1 MAGRPPTG
9 QKRMQIE
16 VKIGRIGSEIDTT
29 VIIGR
34 FKDDRLDETG
44 TQVMDAA
51 LHRYLRDMLSLG
63 DFKGDEKEVAVLY
76 PGGLAPPTRVILMGL
91 GARGEF
97 SLETA
102 RRASGVAV
110 KRALELGVTELSTAV
125 HGPVGPDDQG
135 ESADQGGHDGP
146 DVPDVPGGPA
156 APGGPDAP
164 GGSDAAGLEVRECAQ
179 ATVEG
184 LLLGA
189 YRYDVHRTGGP
200 ERSRLEDL
208 TVVIPGRAQAY
219 EVRDGIEAARIVAEG
234 TTLARD
240 LSNAPGNALPPRKL
254 ASAARKMADDSGLKC
269 QILTRKDIEKERM
282 GALIAVN
289 AGSEEPPRF
298 IVLEH
303 GEPAEDRDTLVFIGK
318 GITFDSGGISI
329 KPSGGMEDMKH
340 DMSGAAAVIGAMRSI
355 AMLNPP
361 LHVVG
366 LVPATEN
373 LPDGRAL
380 KPGDVITALSGKT
393 IEVINTDAEGRLV
406 LADALGYAERYSP
419 AAVIDLAT
427 LTGACVVALGYAAS
441 GMMGNDGRLQD
452 RVQAAGEATGER
464 VWPLPLWKDYHD
476 QIESH
481 IADVKNT
488 GGRWGG
494 ALTAGAF
501 LEKFVDRPWVHLD
514 IAGTAYTETS
524 KPCCP
529 RGATGV
535 GVRLLVQLVRDW
547 NS

>member
-1 MAGRPPTG
+1 
-9 QKRMQIE
+9 MQID

-29 VIIGR
+29 VIIGLFR
-34 FKDDRLDETG
+34 GDRLEENDTV
-44 TQVMDAA
+44 VMDSA
-51 LHRYLRDMLSLG
+51 LRRYLRDMLALG
-63 DFKGDEKEVAVLY
+63 DFKGEDQEVAVLY
-76 PGGLAPPTRVILMGL
+76 PLGQAPPGRVILVGL

-102 RRASGVAV
+102 RSASGIAV
-110 KRALELGVTELSTAV
+110 RRALKLGVSELSTAV
-125 HGPVGPDDQG
+125 HGLD
-135 ESADQGGHDGP
+135 
-146 DVPDVPGGPA
+146 
-156 APGGPDAP
+156 GPDAP
-164 GGSDAAGLEVRECAQ
+164 GFELRDCAQ

-189 YRYDVHRTGGP
+189 YRYDDFKTGGTD
-200 ERSRLEDL
+200 RSTLEML
-208 TVVIPGRAQAY
+208 NVVILQRTQAY
-219 EVRDGIEAARIVAEG
+219 EVRDGIEAGRITAAG
-234 TTLARD
+234 ATLARN
-240 LSNAPGNALPPRKL
+240 LSNAPGNALTPRKL
-254 ASAARKMADDSGLKC
+254 AAAARRMAGQNGLNC
-269 QILTRKDIEKERM
+269 RIMTRKEIVRERM
-282 GALIAVN
+282 GALLAVN

-303 GEPAEDRDTLVFIGK
+303 GEPAEGRDTLVFIGK

-329 KPSGGMEDMKH
+329 KPSGGMEEMKH

-355 AMLNPP
+355 AMLKPP

-373 LPDGRAL
+373 LPDGKAL
-380 KPGDVITALSGKT
+380 KPGDIITTRSGKT

-406 LADALGYAERYSP
+406 LADALEYAERYSP

-427 LTGACVVALGYAAS
+427 LTGACVVALGHAAT
-441 GMMGNDGRLQD
+441 GMMGNDDLLQD
-452 RVQAAGEATGER
+452 RVRTAGEATGER

-476 QIESH
+476 LIKSH

-501 LEKFVDRPWVHLD
+501 LEKFIDRPWVHLD

-524 KPCCP
+524 KPYCP
-529 RGATGV
+529 KGATGV
-535 GVRLLVQLVRDW
+535 GVRLLVRLVNDW
-547 NS
+547 KA

>member
-1 MAGRPPTG
+1 
-9 QKRMQIE
+9 MQVD

-29 VIIGR
+29 VIIGL
-34 FKDDRLDETG
+34 FKGDRLEDNDSE
-44 TQVMDAA
+44 VMEAA
-51 LHRYLRDMLSLG
+51 LRRYLGDMLRLG
-63 DFKGDEKEVAVLY
+63 DFKGDEQEVAVLY
-76 PGGLAPPTRVILMGL
+76 PSGQAPPSRVILTGL
-91 GARGEF
+91 GARGGF

-102 RRASGVAV
+102 RRASGAAV
-110 KRALELGVTELSTAV
+110 RRALKLGVTKLTTDV
-125 HGPVGPDDQG
+125 HG
-135 ESADQGGHDGP
+135 
-146 DVPDVPGGPA
+146 
-156 APGGPDAP
+156 PGGPDAP
-164 GGSDAAGLEVRECAQ
+164 DAPDAPGYELRDCAQ

-184 LLLGA
+184 MLLGA
-189 YRYDVHRTGGP
+189 YRYDAHKPGGP
-200 ERSRLEDL
+200 ERARLEDL
-208 TVVIPGRAQAY
+208 TVVTPRRAQAY
-219 EVRDGIEAARIVAEG
+219 EVRDGIEAARITAAG

-240 LSNAPGNALPPRKL
+240 LSNAPGNALPPREL
-254 ASAARKMADDSGLKC
+254 ASAARKMAGENGLKC
-269 QILTRKDIEKERM
+269 HILTRKDIQKEGM

-303 GEPAEDRDTLVFIGK
+303 GEPAEGRDTLVFIGK

-355 AMLNPP
+355 AMLDPP

-366 LVPATEN
+366 LVPAAEN

-406 LADALGYAERYSP
+406 LADALGYAERYRP

-427 LTGACVVALGYAAS
+427 LTGACVVALGHAAS
-441 GMMGNDGRLQD
+441 GMMGNDGPLQD
-452 RVQAAGEATGER
+452 RVRAAGEATGER

-476 QIESH
+476 LIESH
-481 IADVKNT
+481 VADVKNT

-501 LEKFVDRPWVHLD
+501 LEQFIDRPWVHLD
-514 IAGTAYTETS
+514 IAGTAYTESS
-524 KPCCP
+524 KPYCP

-547 NS
+547 KP

>member
-1 MAGRPPTG
+1 
-9 QKRMQIE
+9 MQVD
-16 VKIGRIGSEIDTT
+16 VKIGRIGSEVDTT
-29 VIIGR
+29 VIFGL
-34 FKDDRLDETG
+34 FKGDQLEDTDSQAME
-44 TQVMDAA
+44 AA
-51 LHRYLRDMLSLG
+51 LRRYLGVMLRLG
-63 DFKGDEKEVAVLY
+63 DFKGDAQEVAVLY
-76 PGGLAPPTRVILMGL
+76 PSGQAPPARVILTGL
-91 GARGEF
+91 GPRSDF

-110 KRALELGVTELSTAV
+110 RRALKLGVTKLSTDV
-125 HGPVGPDDQG
+125 LGPG
-135 ESADQGGHDGP
+135 S
-146 DVPDVPGGPA
+146 PGGPGGPG
-156 APGGPDAP
+156 APGGPDDPETP
-164 GGSDAAGLEVRECAQ
+164 GYELRDCAQ

-189 YRYDVHRTGGP
+189 YRYDAHKPGGP
-200 ERSRLEDL
+200 ERARLEDL
-208 TVVIPGRAQAY
+208 TVVIPRRAQAY
-219 EVRDGIEAARIVAEG
+219 EVRDGIEAARITAAG

-254 ASAARKMADDSGLKC
+254 ASAARKMAGENGLKC
-269 QILTRKDIEKERM
+269 HILTRKDIREEGM

-303 GEPAEDRDTLVFIGK
+303 GEPAEGRDTLVFIGK

-355 AMLNPP
+355 AMLKPP

-406 LADALGYAERYSP
+406 LADALGYAERYRP

-427 LTGACVVALGYAAS
+427 LTGACVVALGHAAS
-441 GMMGNDGRLQD
+441 GMMGNDGPLQD
-452 RVQAAGEATGER
+452 RVRAAGEATGER

-481 IADVKNT
+481 VADVKNT

-501 LEKFVDRPWVHLD
+501 LEQFTDRPWVHLD
-514 IAGTAYTETS
+514 IAGTAYTES
-524 KPCCP
+524 RRPYCP

-547 NS
+547 KP

>member
-1 MAGRPPTG
+1 
-9 QKRMQIE
+9 MQID
-16 VKIGRIGSEIDTT
+16 VKIGRIGSEIDTS
-29 VIIGR
+29 VIIGL
-34 FKDDRLDETG
+34 FKGDRLDDTDS
-44 TQVMDAA
+44 QVIEAS
-51 LHRYLRDMLSLG
+51 LRRFLCDILRLG
-63 DFKGDEKEVAVLY
+63 DFKGDEQEVAVLY
-76 PGGLAPPTRVILMGL
+76 PSGQAPPTRVILLGL
-91 GARGEF
+91 GARSEF

-110 KRALELGVTELSTAV
+110 RRALKLGVTKLTTDV
-125 HGPVGPDDQG
+125 HGP
-135 ESADQGGHDGP
+135 GG
-146 DVPDVPGGPA
+146 PGGT
-156 APGGPDAP
+156 GGPDGQGTP
-164 GGSDAAGLEVRECAQ
+164 GYELRDCAQ

-189 YRYDVHRTGGP
+189 YRYDAHKPGGP

-208 TVVIPGRAQAY
+208 TVVIPRRAQAY
-219 EVRDGIEAARIVAEG
+219 EVRDGIEAARITAAG

-254 ASAARKMADDSGLKC
+254 AAAARKMAGGNGLKC
-269 QILTRKDIEKERM
+269 HVLTRKDIEKERM

-355 AMLNPP
+355 AMLKPP

-366 LVPATEN
+366 LVPAAEN

-380 KPGDVITALSGKT
+380 KPGDIITALSGRT

-406 LADALGYAERYSP
+406 LADALGYAERYRP

-427 LTGACVVALGYAAS
+427 LTGACVVALGHAAS
-441 GMMGNDGRLQD
+441 GMMGNDEPLQD
-452 RVQAAGEATGER
+452 RVRAAGEATGER

-481 IADVKNT
+481 VADVKNT

-501 LEKFVDRPWVHLD
+501 LEQFTDRPWVHLD
-514 IAGTAYTETS
+514 IAGTAYTESS
-524 KPCCP
+524 KPYCP

-547 NS
+547 KP